1 LAGRWLLAGL
11 FRGGIFNTLEEAHD
25 FLLSVV
31 RQQMRLTGAMLTNA
45 ERKYGNIKE
54 MKELTE

>member
-1 LAGRWLLAGL
+1 MSKNYE
-11 FRGGIFNTLEEAHD
+11 RGGIFNTLEEAHD